1 MYLTYIVRFFN
12 QCQLRHFIL
21 HPQTMF
27 LLPFFNFSRKKK
39 PGVHPEK
46 QEVEEEYIASVQIRR
61 PPYIPPTLPPQI
73 HRYGYSWHLKYHPPS
88 LP

>member
-1 MYLTYIVRFFN
+1 MYLYASSISANYVILFPI
-12 QCQLRHFIL
+12 LRL
-21 HPQTMF
+21 YSYSLSLT
-27 LLPFFNFSRKKK
+27 LVVKKK
-39 PGVHPEK
+39 TGVHPEK